1 MDNSEKKFR
10 AIDLFSGIGGWS
22 LGLRMAGIEVINS
35 YEWWDK
41 ANTTNFKNN
50 QHNATEIDIRQLK
63 LEDLPKDIDIVVGSP
78 PCTQFSF
85 ANRGGSGDIADGLKD
100 IAKFLSVVDYIRP
113 KYWAMENIPRVASII
128 ENELQEGGKLQQFA
142 HLKPTIKTIDM
153 SFWGLPQRRKRCI
166 VGNFDF
172 ALLNDYKEKTVSRTL
187 GDVITSLSKEIVN
200 DPIYGVDLSRDKLI
214 DHVAEEFL
222 SPEEERMNR
231 EMKAYH
237 PVYND
242 MSFPDPLDRT
252 ARTITA
258 TCTRVSRESVVIA
271 SPESKGRFRR
281 LTVRERGCIQGFPI
295 TYQFFGDS
303 YAQKL
308 KMIGNAVPPL
318 FTFYVAQSMLGIEPK
333 NLISPSKGIE
343 VFLQSED
350 ISPNT
355 KPDSAGKSYQSTRK
369 FRAAIPYL
377 RFKSGVRFEFVNSFD
392 QNIPDWKVRFY
403 YGNSKNIMEFPLN
416 ESLLQQLKRVK
427 PLKSIH
433 QSVLLS
439 ISRAE
444 QVITSTDAAT
454 LQDVWTRSKDD
465 KIHPYDVVDIIGQ
478 ATEDVINILMEFEN
492 MSTQIVKDILSE
504 NLITVGADK
513 IIKHSNAALAGFLV
527 GTSVNNL
534 FEKSSF
540 NKNIFN

>member
-35 YEWWDK
+35 YEWWNK
-41 ANTTNFKNN
+41 ANSTNFKNN

-113 KYWAMENIPRVASII
+113 KFWAMENIPRVANII
-128 ENELQEGGKLQQFA
+128 ENELREGGKLQQFA

-153 SFWGLPQRRKRCI
+153 SCWGLPQRRKRCI

-187 GDVITSLSKEIVN
+187 GDVITSLSKAIVN
-200 DPIYGVDLSRDKLI
+200 DPIYAVDLSRDKLI

-308 KMIGNAVPPL
+308 KMIGRGCP
-318 FTFYVAQSMLGIEPK
+318 
-333 NLISPSKGIE
+333 
-343 VFLQSED
+343 
-350 ISPNT
+350 
-355 KPDSAGKSYQSTRK
+355 
-369 FRAAIPYL
+369 
-377 RFKSGVRFEFVNSFD
+377 
-392 QNIPDWKVRFY
+392 
-403 YGNSKNIMEFPLN
+403 
-416 ESLLQQLKRVK
+416 
-427 PLKSIH
+427 
-433 QSVLLS
+433 
-439 ISRAE
+439 
-444 QVITSTDAAT
+444 
-454 LQDVWTRSKDD
+454 
-465 KIHPYDVVDIIGQ
+465 
-478 ATEDVINILMEFEN
+478 
-492 MSTQIVKDILSE
+492 
-504 NLITVGADK
+504 
-513 IIKHSNAALAGFLV
+513 
-527 GTSVNNL
+527 
-534 FEKSSF
+534 
-540 NKNIFN
+540 IFCVSDG